1 MTRNVENCQAT
12 DASSIGQTEGTL
24 FWEGQNIG
32 DNDTPY
38 IGLYN
43 NSNNRVLIY
52 YSGGNV
58 SAQVRV
64 ESIVEFQSDMQSV
77 SGKIKMALGY
87 KNGSYAF
94 YVNGSQVTTSSNSF
108 SGFVSPQLNKI
119 DLGYFSQDGG
129 RNNQLLVFK
138 TRLSNEELA
147 DLTTL

>member
-1 MTRNVENCQAT
+1 M
-12 DASSIGQTEGTL
+12 IGQTEGTI

-32 DNDTPY
+32 DNDAPY
-38 IGLYN
+38 ISLYN

-52 YSGGNV
+52 YSSGNV

-64 ESIVEFQSDMQSV
+64 AGVVEFQSASQSV

-94 YVNGSQVTTSSNSF
+94 YVNGLQVTTSSNSF
-108 SGFVSPQLNKI
+108 SGFVSPQLDNI

-129 RNNQLLVFK
+129 SNNQLLVFK

-147 DLTTL
+147 DLTTI